1 MGRGRIDPGW
11 GFVAPALVAIG
22 AFFFVPVVAS
32 LLLSFTDFDVYAVA
46 RPDRLRL
53 VGLGNYARLVAEPR
67 FRTALANTAYFVIV
81 GGPLSVAASLGAALL
96 LEAKVARKVV
106 FSRFR
111 RFR

>member
-11 GFVAPALVAIG
+11 GFVAPALLAIG

-53 VGLGNYARLVAEPR
+53 VRQDISEQRPDSAWAEP
-67 FRTALANTAYFVIV
+67 L
-81 GGPLSVAASLGAALL
+81 ALL
-96 LEAKVARKVV
+96 YDDPHRPLPGEETDPVDAP
-106 FSRFR
+106 S
-111 RFR
+111 

>member
-1 MGRGRIDPGW
+1 MGRGRINPGW
-11 GFVAPALVAIG
+11 GFVAPALLAIG

-67 FRTALANTAYFVIV
+67 FPTALANTAYFVIV
-81 GGPLSVAASLGAALL
+81 GGPLSGAASLGGALV
-96 LEAKVARKVV
+96 LEAKVGRWKVGFRAV
-106 FSRFR
+106 FL
-111 RFR
+111 

>member
-46 RPDRLRL
+46 RLDRLRF

-67 FRTALANTAYFVIV
+67 FRTALGNTAYFVVV
-81 GGPLSVAASLGAALL
+81 GGPL
-96 LEAKVARKVV
+96 
-106 FSRFR
+106 
-111 RFR
+111 